1 MIDRPYLQEIECVSM
16 NIVRLL
22 NKMREYQF
30 RENIIRSLKN
40 QIQEKESRLEEL
52 NTKIEQSKQQI
63 TECIETMKNSQSTTQ
78 EEITSIFIQDL
89 EDLLRGE
96 YKRTEEE
103 EKEEEKEEQQQEE
116 EKEEVPVPHQDGF
129 VFLPNANDTADHLST
144 ISFETELTGIGI
156 FIVLYNKQSYNIFV
170 ILIVLKIS
178 LIISNFFGSN
188 SVIIS
193 II

>member
-1 MIDRPYLQEIECVSM
+1 M

-103 EKEEEKEEQQQEE
+103 EKEEEKEEQEEEE

-129 VFLPNANDTADHLST
+129 VFLPNANDNADHLST

>member
-103 EKEEEKEEQQQEE
+103 EKKEEKEEQPEEE

>member
-1 MIDRPYLQEIECVSM
+1 M

-103 EKEEEKEEQQQEE
+103 EKEEEKEEQQEEE

-144 ISFETELTGIGI
+144 ISFETELIGIGI

-193 II
+193 VI

>member
-103 EKEEEKEEQQQEE
+103 EKEEEKEEQQEEE

-129 VFLPNANDTADHLST
+129 VFLPNANDTVDHLST

>member
-103 EKEEEKEEQQQEE
+103 EKKEEKEEQQEEE

>member
-1 MIDRPYLQEIECVSM
+1 MVLIDRPYLQEIECVSM

-63 TECIETMKNSQSTTQ
+63 TECIETMKNSQSSTQ
-78 EEITSIFIQDL
+78 EDITSIFIQDL
-89 EDLLRGE
+89 ENLLRGE

-103 EKEEEKEEQQQEE
+103 EKEEEEKEKEEE
-116 EKEEVPVPHQDGF
+116 EKEEQPQEEVPLPHQGDF
-129 VFLPNANDTADHLST
+129 VFLPNSNDAADHLST
-144 ISFETELTGIGI
+144 ISFETDLTGIGI
-156 FIVLYNKQSYNIFV
+156 YIVL
-170 ILIVLKIS
+170 
-178 LIISNFFGSN
+178 
-188 SVIIS
+188 
-193 II
+193 

>member
-103 EKEEEKEEQQQEE
+103 EKEEEKEEQQEEE

-129 VFLPNANDTADHLST
+129 VFLPNTNDTADHLST